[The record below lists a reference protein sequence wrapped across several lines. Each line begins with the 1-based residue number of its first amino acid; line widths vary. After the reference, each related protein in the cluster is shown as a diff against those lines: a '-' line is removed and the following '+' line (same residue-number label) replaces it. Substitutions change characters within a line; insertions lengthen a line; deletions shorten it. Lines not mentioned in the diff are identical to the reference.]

1 LPSKNLVR
9 RASGQP
15 LQPPVFVVDQPTP
28 GPYSPRSISLYGRGD
43 GTYYTKEKRC
53 QEAERKSFFPLA
65 RSIIVMTFVLSE
77 SDDEFG
83 TTIHGVPYPQ
93 PIVYQYPDAHPDLEN
108 FPRSEL
114 KVEPAAL
121 RRMKERE
128 KNMASSDEE

>member
-9 RASGQP
+9 RTSGQP
-15 LQPPVFVVDQPTP
+15 LQPPVFVMDELTP

-53 QEAERKSFFPLA
+53 QEAEQ
-65 RSIIVMTFVLSE
+65 

-93 PIVYQYPDAHPDLEN
+93 PIVYQYPDAHPDLEI

-121 RRMKERE
+121 RWMKERE